1 MKQHKYR
8 ISVEHLEDQNG
19 MPSSYQQALKF
30 EVGNHDDIFAIVDK
44 IKQRQDFDEDQA
56 AAFAVGLKLF
66 SEVMLEQRKNPLFDK
81 FRPHFMQFMKQ
92 LKQGN
97 RSA

>member
-56 AAFAVGLKLF
+56 TAFAVGLKLF
-66 SEVMLEQRKNPLFDK
+66 SEVMLEQRKNPLFDE

-92 LKQGN
+92 LKQGT

>member
-1 MKQHKYR
+1 MKQHKYS

-19 MPSSYQQALKF
+19 MPSNYQQALKF

-44 IKQRQDFDEDQA
+44 IKQLQDFDEDQA

-66 SEVMLEQRKNPLFDK
+66 SEVMLEQRKNPLFDE

>member
-66 SEVMLEQRKNPLFDK
+66 SEVMLEQRKNPLFDE

>member
-1 MKQHKYR
+1 MKQHKYS

-19 MPSSYQQALKF
+19 MPSNYQQALKF

-66 SEVMLEQRKNPLFDK
+66 SEVMLEQRKNPLFDE
-81 FRPHFMQFMKQ
+81 FQPHFMQFMKQ

>member
-1 MKQHKYR
+1 
-8 ISVEHLEDQNG
+8 
-19 MPSSYQQALKF
+19 MPSNYQQALKF

-66 SEVMLEQRKNPLFDK
+66 SEVMLKQRKNPLFDE

>member
-1 MKQHKYR
+1 MKQHKYS

-19 MPSSYQQALKF
+19 MPSNYQQALKF

-66 SEVMLEQRKNPLFDK
+66 SEVMLKQRKNPLFDE

>member
-19 MPSSYQQALKF
+19 LPSSYQQALKF

-66 SEVMLEQRKNPLFDK
+66 SEVMLEQRKNPLFDE